1 MCPPCKQLC
10 VPVRE
15 ITNLE
20 EHSFVLTVFT
30 FLDLQ
35 SEGLSNLATLSS
47 LAVLSSLASLG
58 QFGSD
63 GRIEGLHCKKKF
75 PITLYFRTKITDFQ
89 G

>member
-1 MCPPCKQLC
+1 MVEQTSAEQKMCPLCKQLC

-35 SEGLSNLATLSS
+35 SEGLSNLAALSS
-47 LAVLSSLASLG
+47 LALLSSLASLG
-58 QFGSD
+58 QTTAPLGQTSAP
-63 GRIEGLHCKKKF
+63 LC
-75 PITLYFRTKITDFQ
+75 
-89 G
+89 